1 MWTVVYTKNFL
12 LQFVRQDPKMQSQ
25 VMEWVS
31 FIFKVIDGDDVDY
44 DIIDEYEEPEQKEP
58 SPINYHVDYD
68 EERLYVISLT
78 DKIAK
83 AGRRS
88 VR

>member
-1 MWTVVYTKNFL
+1 
-12 LQFVRQDPKMQSQ
+12 
-25 VMEWVS
+25 MEWVS

-68 EERLYVISLT
+68 EERLYVI
-78 DKIAK
+78 
-83 AGRRS
+83 
-88 VR
+88 